1 MMDNKQNFDRRKTIT
16 EYRTPDKNENDLI
29 FAVYQ
34 NKKMPDP
41 DYIYDDIAKSFA
53 KTLDRMEKGQREDGN
68 ENRREIA
75 FLQKV
80 CKDYY
85 IGFWLC

>member
-41 DYIYDDIAKSFA
+41 DYI
-53 KTLDRMEKGQREDGN
+53 
-68 ENRREIA
+68 
-75 FLQKV
+75 
-80 CKDYY
+80 
-85 IGFWLC
+85 